1 MPFSTHTQDG
11 LVWLS
16 APLLQGIHHGF
27 STRKGGVSPAPWDS
41 LNLGPGRGDA
51 PEHVLENYRRFCLAV
66 GTDPH
71 RTVLARQVHETT
83 VLHATSKD
91 CGKGLFRERDYTA
104 DALITNEPGLA
115 LVVFSADC
123 GILLLHDPVH
133 HAIGAIHAGWRGCA
147 AGIVEKTVQAMTQ
160 AFGTQPK
167 DLLAAVGPCIGPCCF
182 ETDQDVPDAM
192 TAALGDVAMSFVDDH
207 GDGRFHVDLKG
218 LNRLWLLR
226 AGVRPEQIAVS
237 DACTACD
244 LDTFF
249 SHRRTGNA
257 RGAMAALIQLT

>member
-1 MPFSTHTQDG
+1 MPFSTHTRDG

-91 CGKGLFRERDYTA
+91 CGKGLFQERDYTA

-115 LVVFSADC
+115 LVVFSADWPLW
-123 GILLLHDPVH
+123 GRVS
-133 HAIGAIHAGWRGCA
+133 AR
-147 AGIVEKTVQAMTQ
+147 
-160 AFGTQPK
+160 
-167 DLLAAVGPCIGPCCF
+167 
-182 ETDQDVPDAM
+182 
-192 TAALGDVAMSFVDDH
+192 AAL
-207 GDGRFHVDLKG
+207 
-218 LNRLWLLR
+218 
-226 AGVRPEQIAVS
+226 
-237 DACTACD
+237 
-244 LDTFF
+244 
-249 SHRRTGNA
+249 RRT
-257 RGAMAALIQLT
+257 RMSPMP